1 MFVSVLVSVCGK
13 VHVRRRVYG
22 DRERREWKPQHLYA
36 TTMVSVY
43 YFPTP
48 LHLSNRPF
56 FRVRPLSFPKQAQPL
71 IQWVTD
77 ELRGVRDSPSKGGN
91 AVRVA
96 TVIDAALL
104 SYYDGDRSHG
114 FWETTGNEGDRATA
128 IE

>member
-1 MFVSVLVSVCGK
+1 MYVEECMEIKSGEGGSLST
-13 VHVRRRVYG
+13 YMLLP
-22 DRERREWKPQHLYA
+22 WYLSIA
-36 TTMVSVY
+36 
-43 YFPTP
+43 FPTP

-56 FRVRPLSFPKQAQPL
+56 YRVRPLSFPKQAQPL